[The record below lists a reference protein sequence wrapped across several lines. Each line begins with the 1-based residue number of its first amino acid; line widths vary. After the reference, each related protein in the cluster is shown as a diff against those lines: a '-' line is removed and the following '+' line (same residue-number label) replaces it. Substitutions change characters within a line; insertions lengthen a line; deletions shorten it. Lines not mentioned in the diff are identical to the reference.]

1 VDGLAAHATS
11 QYLEVLRTVRSAGV
25 DRGSLASFGRWNL
38 NTLKVAGIAG
48 VGAIVI
54 GAALLVLNGR
64 RS

>member
-1 VDGLAAHATS
+1 
-11 QYLEVLRTVRSAGV
+11 
-25 DRGSLASFGRWNL
+25 L

-54 GAALLVLNGR
+54 DAALLVLNGR

>member
-1 VDGLAAHATS
+1 
-11 QYLEVLRTVRSAGV
+11 
-25 DRGSLASFGRWNL
+25 L